1 MNLENSSNRLK
12 DSWIFNLNSKEIQV
26 MLKLK
31 STTRT
36 SKEQWL
42 LRQLEI
48 VQVNILN
55 HLHKIQSTVAL
66 ETCLSK
72 INQKRNKK
80 VPNNRTLKQT
90 LTKKL
95 QPKVTKHKKL
105 LNKKNHKKR
114 KKLRNQKNKLSKTLV
129 TTKLKMK
136 TPIISRVMMLPTDN
150 QRSSSWVKMM
160 KMMMT
165 IMATAILI
173 LIRIQKRMGI
183 VMMITI
189 MKMNKKRLLKMK
201 LLTY

>member
-1 MNLENSSNRLK
+1 
-12 DSWIFNLNSKEIQV
+12 

-48 VQVNILN
+48 VQVNILS

-150 QRSSSWVKMM
+150 QRSSNWVKMM

-165 IMATAILI
+165 IMATAILT